1 MVAPTVKDMTKLA
14 STWEAR
20 DLPVLSAAADRLDR
34 LEIGVQSE
42 ALAEDSGLDRD
53 DVMAALLALAPEYL
67 DVKPI
72 RTLGGL
78 MDVFAV
84 GLTERGRRAV
94 GLWPSG
100 EGVDALLDALR
111 QAEEAT
117 TDPEERTL
125 IRRAM
130 GALGS
135 VSRTVLS
142 DVLAAVVQRQMG
154 M

>member
-20 DLPVLSAAADRLDR
+20 DLPVLSAAAARLDR
-34 LEIGVQSE
+34 LEFGVQSE

-67 DVKPI
+67 DVKPL

-78 MDVFAV
+78 MDVFAM
-84 GLTERGRRAV
+84 GITERGRRAV

-117 TDPEERTL
+117 TDPVERTL